1 MAVSLVGL
9 AILAALAAVC
19 FWPDSAPPE
28 DADLMPR
35 PSAAGEEAFRDFQA
49 LGASID
55 ASTEERDFITAQSSG
70 GVTDAP
76 RVEALL
82 ARNQSALELFARL
95 AARPAFADPAFRD
108 LSKVTYETPI
118 PQFHPIVTAARLTAL
133 RSDLLL
139 AEGKA
144 DEALQEAM
152 RAHDAGRMMMSSGS
166 QLIEFLVGVLVLEDA
181 VKRVR
186 AAGLAPGVSRARR
199 MAAARRLGAPTRGAA
214 SLQEALRYEYQMAA
228 WTAEHLVEL
237 VGRDERFKDGPSAPL
252 AKAGMMYNPKA
263 TRALFAER
271 YRLTIG
277 EAGKPCRDA
286 SLPPLERPSL
296 IPRPNLVGLIIFHV
310 AIPDF
315 GKLYQRRCASD
326 AAVASAAVDI
336 AVDAYRRDYDGS
348 PPSLAALVPEYLD
361 AVPADPHTGEPLAY
375 AAKPH

>member
-1 MAVSLVGL
+1 MVASLVGL
-9 AILAALAAVC
+9 AILAAVAAVC
-19 FWPDSAPPE
+19 FWPDSEAPD
-28 DADLMPR
+28 DADLMPK
-35 PSAAGEEAFRDFQA
+35 PVAAGEEAFRDFQA

-55 ASTEERDFITAQSSG
+55 ASPEERAFITAQSSG

-82 ARNQSALELFARL
+82 ARNKSALELFGR
-95 AARPAFADPAFRD
+95 FASHRSFSDPSFRD
-108 LSKVTYETPI
+108 LSKVTFETPI
-118 PQFHPIVTAARLTAL
+118 PQFHPVVTAARLTAL

-144 DEALQEAM
+144 DEALQEAL

-166 QLIEFLVGVLVLEDA
+166 QLIEFLVGVLILEDA

-186 AAGLAPGVSRARR
+186 AAALSPGVSRAGR

-214 SLQEALRYEYQMAA
+214 SLQEALRYEYVMAA
-228 WTAEHLVEL
+228 WTAEHLIEMA
-237 VGRDERFKDGPSAPL
+237 GRDERFKESPAAPL
-252 AKAGMMYNPKA
+252 ARVGVLYNPKA

-271 YRLTIG
+271 YRLIVG

-296 IPRPNLVGLIIFHV
+296 VPRPNLVGIIVHHI
-310 AIPDF
+310 AIPEF
-315 GKLYQRRCASD
+315 GKIYGRRCASD

-336 AVDAYRRDYDGS
+336 AVESYRRDHDGA

-361 AVPADPHTGEPLAY
+361 AVPADPHTGEPPAY
-375 AAKPH
+375 AAKVY